1 MIFLGKIIIYIFYVT
16 VHNIENPFTEIN
28 FINS

>member
-1 MIFLGKIIIYIFYVT
+1 MIFLGKLIIYIFYVT
-16 VHNIENPFTEIN
+16 VNNIENPFTEIN